1 MPSAAPEYLNRELSW
16 LEFNQRVL
24 DEALDQSVPLLERL
38 KFLAIS
44 ASNLD
49 EFFRVRIGSL
59 RMLRERGVTR
69 PDPSGL
75 SPEEQLAA
83 VDERVRQ
90 LQLLQYECLHN
101 DIAPLLAARGH
112 RQVRPGELTD
122 IQLRF
127 VQRFFE
133 DEVLSILS
141 PLAVSEDAPFPLL
154 PDGWLHLCV
163 RLAGDAVAEGQQT
176 GPDRFALLS
185 VGRSLTRF
193 ISLPVEDGVA
203 WLLLED
209 AITLCVERFFE
220 NCRIA
225 ECVPF
230 RIVRNADYSLRE
242 DLATDLLAKIEEI
255 LDQRKLGECVRLEVI
270 REATPP
276 TVSFLRR
283 MLCIAAEDVHELA
296 GPLDLSAF
304 MSLAGRSGFDNL
316 KYDTQNPQL
325 TPRMTPGASM
335 FEVIAAGDLLL
346 YHPYESFEPVVRLV
360 DEAADDPD
368 VLAIKQTLYRTSG
381 DSAIVKALM
390 RAAEQGKHV
399 TVIVELRARFDE
411 ERNIAWARTLEQAGA
426 QVIYG
431 VRGLKT
437 HAKVCLIVR
446 REPTGIR
453 RYMHFGTG
461 NYNESTAR
469 LYSDVSL
476 MTCEDE
482 LGADA
487 IALFN
492 AITGY
497 SQPQSYLRI
506 EAAPMGLRDKLLE
519 LIRAETERS
528 HQKQPARITAKL
540 NALVDPTL
548 IDALYEASQ
557 AGVQIRL
564 NVRSICCLK
573 PGVPGL
579 SENIEVIS
587 IVDRY
592 LEHARILYFHH
603 GGDPQVFISSADWM
617 PRNLDRRVELLVP
630 VDDSGC
636 RQRLLDILEVY
647 FEDNVKAARLL
658 PDGSHERLVPGQD
671 PPLSAQQTLYEQA
684 VAAVQEAR
692 QQQRTVFVP
701 HRSPHS

>member
-1 MPSAAPEYLNRELSW
+1 MTHAPPEYLNRELSW

-24 DEALDQSVPLLERL
+24 DEALDHSVPLLERL

-59 RMLRERGVTR
+59 RMLRERGDTR

-75 SPEEQLAA
+75 SPHEQLTA

-90 LQLLQYECLHN
+90 LQSVQYECLHE
-101 DIAPLLAARGH
+101 DIAPQLARRGH
-112 RQVRPGELTD
+112 RQVQPGELTGA
-122 IQLRF
+122 QLRF
-127 VQRFFE
+127 VEGFFE

-141 PLAVSEDAPFPLL
+141 PLAVAEDAPFPLL

-163 RLAGDAVAEGQQT
+163 RLPAQESGNSEQAAT
-176 GPDRFALLS
+176 DRFAILPL
-185 VGRSLTRF
+185 GRSLPRF
-193 ISLPVEDGVA
+193 ISLPVDEGVA

-209 AITLCVERFFE
+209 AIALFIDRFFE

-225 ECVPF
+225 ECVPV
-230 RIVRNADYSLRE
+230 RIIRNADYSLRE

-255 LDQRKLGECVRLEVI
+255 LDQRKLGECIRLEVT
-270 REATPP
+270 REATPQ
-276 TVSFLRR
+276 TLAFLQR
-283 MLCIAAEDVHELA
+283 LLGIAPEDVHALT
-296 GPLDLSAF
+296 GPLDLAAF
-304 MSLAGRSGFDNL
+304 SSLAGRSGFENL
-316 KYDTQNPQL
+316 KYDTRNPQL
-325 TPRMTPGASM
+325 TPRVTPGVSM
-335 FEVIAAGDLLL
+335 FEVLAAGDLLL
-346 YHPYESFEPVVRLV
+346 YHPYESFEPVVRLI

-381 DSAIVKALM
+381 DSSIVKALM

-437 HAKVCLIVR
+437 HAKLCLIVR

-469 LYSDVSL
+469 LYSDISL
-476 MTCEDE
+476 MTASDE

-506 EAAPMGLRDKLLE
+506 EAAPHGLRDRLLE
-519 LIRAETERS
+519 LIHAETERAL
-528 HQKQPARITAKL
+528 QNQPAEITAKL
-540 NALVDPTL
+540 NALVDPAL

-573 PGVPGL
+573 PGVRGL
-579 SENIEVIS
+579 SENIEVVS

-592 LEHARILYFHH
+592 LEHARILCFHS
-603 GGDPQVFISSADWM
+603 GGDPEVYLSSADWM

-630 VDDSGC
+630 VDDPGC
-636 RQRLLDILEVY
+636 RQRLMEILEIC
-647 FEDNVKAARLL
+647 FADNVKAARLL
-658 PDGSHERLVPGQD
+658 PDGSHKRLTPEND
-671 PPLSAQQTLYEQA
+671 PPLSAQQMLYEHA
-684 VAAVQEAR
+684 LAAVHQAR

-701 HRSPHS
+701 HRSPRT